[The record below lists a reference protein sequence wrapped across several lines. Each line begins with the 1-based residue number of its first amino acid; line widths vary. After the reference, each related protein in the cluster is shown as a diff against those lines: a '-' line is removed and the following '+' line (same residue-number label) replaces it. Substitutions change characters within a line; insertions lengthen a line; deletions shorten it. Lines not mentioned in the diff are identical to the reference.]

1 MHRHRPFSHVN
12 FISHGL
18 SYIDMSLGRIQGS
31 YMKLLW
37 VRVWWVAEVGEFPS
51 KNISLTFWIS
61 SWNSDEEEALGQ
73 TKETYWRIQ
82 MTQRGFYIV
91 LWYDSIEPNSFLP
104 YSVRTYSKILN
115 EMLFFPLWLCQ
126 VFIGACGILLL
137 WYVSSMWDL
146 VLWLGI
152 EPSPLKWEHKVLV
165 SGPPGKSRN
174 TDFYQLPDPQTWRF

>member
-1 MHRHRPFSHVN
+1 M
-12 FISHGL
+12 
-18 SYIDMSLGRIQGS
+18 
-31 YMKLLW
+31 
-37 VRVWWVAEVGEFPS
+37 
-51 KNISLTFWIS
+51 S
-61 SWNSDEEEALGQ
+61 SWSGRVPLQEYIFDILDQLMELRWGRGIGTDKRDLLENTNDSERE
-73 TKETYWRIQ
+73 
-82 MTQRGFYIV
+82 RGFYIV

-126 VFIGACGILLL
+126 VFVGACGILLL